1 MALDYFEKKAGEEEC
16 CEGMVAWAQ
25 PSGKLRLS
33 AAQGTAQDLA
43 LAAQKHPHPPLTPAA
58 HADVAATP
66 RPWRCSRQPSARPD
80 PVEPAEQ
87 LWQGQTRLGP
97 GTAAASH
104 PQPSA
109 QGWGAESNWAE
120 IKHFPLVTGM
130 DSGALPLLCQPIHS
144 RCTSQIPTPSGSSQL
159 RGGTHSTSPGNILAP
174 CWHPPFQAAGFMP
187 KRVHTSPTSSNPS
200 HPGKCLAS
208 SSAQPL
214 LQVIKQC
221 WGQDKLPAGLHTC
234 CKSNKRKREQQEPE
248 PAGAFPR
255 GKWPAAPFRRLAGY
269 CPAWGQEK
277 PPLPRPG
284 GLPQHSSSKGALC
297 TSTALVSPPL
307 SWGQAAR
314 HLPPPMALQ
323 PMSAA
328 AS

>member
-1 MALDYFEKKAGEEEC
+1 MA
-16 CEGMVAWAQ
+16 
-25 PSGKLRLS
+25 
-33 AAQGTAQDLA
+33 
-43 LAAQKHPHPPLTPAA
+43 
-58 HADVAATP
+58 
-66 RPWRCSRQPSARPD
+66 
-80 PVEPAEQ
+80 
-87 LWQGQTRLGP
+87 GP
-97 GTAAASH
+97 GQARAGYRSSL
-104 PQPSA
+104 PPPA
-109 QGWGAESNWAE
+109 QCTGLGAESNWAE

-159 RGGTHSTSPGNILAP
+159 RDGTYSTSPGNILAP

-255 GKWPAAPFRRLAGY
+255 GEVAG
-269 CPAWGQEK
+269 
-277 PPLPRPG
+277 
-284 GLPQHSSSKGALC
+284 SS
-297 TSTALVSPPL
+297 
-307 SWGQAAR
+307 
-314 HLPPPMALQ
+314 LPPPGRVLSCLGTGKASSAEAWRPPTPLQ
-323 PMSAA
+323 QQRCPLHQHCTGVPSTELGTGCSSPATSYGPSADVSSCTLTVGDMLPLLPDPISFGLTGWA
-328 AS
+328 GPRAGVSVFTQLQKR